1 MWFAQNVVY
10 FFSSLSFFLSF
21 RLLLFVGFCSCLFHF
36 YLFNCPSFFF
46 FSTLFLSAFFI
57 SLSFLFSLLAF
68 FLLFL
73 SVFLSYLLSEL
84 VFSTN
89 LVLVVV
95 EFLSQVQR
103 GRQLPVVDS
112 PNVCTKVKI
121 LSWFSLLTRRCR
133 CAIPGLD
140 NDTWRVQGVQHAMLV
155 NASIPRGHHQPASY
169 SSCTLY
175 TIITHPQLSENG
187 GGWTAGDWTGGS
199 SSQYYNGTA
208 QGRNRSSGTEGC
220 GRYVYDESVYTA
232 TISTEVEFVATL
244 SPLKI
249 FFFFFCIAGCLNTA
263 VERARNVDWFG
274 DINSAWECTK
284 CLNSSG
290 MLLDI

>member
-89 LVLVVV
+89 LVLVVA

-140 NDTWRVQGVQHAMLV
+140 NDTWRVQDVHHAMLI
-155 NASIPRGHHQPASY
+155 NASIPPGESKPY
-169 SSCTLY
+169 SPCHVY
-175 TIITHPQLSENG
+175 TDIYGNDDLDNLTRLQWG
-187 GGWTAGDWTGGS
+187 GGELSAHESYRLGDREALL
-199 SSQYYNGTA
+199 GTNKT
-208 QGRNRSSGTEGC
+208 RRPVTEC
-220 GRYVYDESVYTA
+220 SRYVYDT
-232 TISTEVEFVATL
+232 STFKTTVVSQVRT
-244 SPLKI
+244 
-249 FFFFFCIAGCLNTA
+249 
-263 VERARNVDWFG
+263 VH
-274 DINSAWECTK
+274 TK
-284 CLNSSG
+284 TNKQENKWRPNKN
-290 MLLDI
+290 